1 MEVISLFNLP
11 RVTTSDD
18 CRNYKL
24 NKLLFTP
31 LPLCPSHHYA
41 SRVAVVYA
49 GPTFHDEVASV
60 TACLL
65 HELGFYVVV
74 YIGNGVHI
82 GGMMVPFSG
91 TGVFY
96 FTVCLSSFSGIFFDF
111 LTISASNFMYLI
123 HVCEFD
129 YRN

>member
-1 MEVISLFNLP
+1 M
-11 RVTTSDD
+11 
-18 CRNYKL
+18 
-24 NKLLFTP
+24 
-31 LPLCPSHHYA
+31 HYHA

-91 TGVFY
+91 TNQF
-96 FTVCLSSFSGIFFDF
+96 
-111 LTISASNFMYLI
+111 YLI
-123 HVCEFD
+123 L
-129 YRN
+129 